1 MLNTTKTIAYI
12 INKNS
17 LKTIMTKR
25 IFLLPIILLTISFMS
40 GNAVQA
46 QSLKL
51 NQKTFNMSINGTTN
65 VHNFET
71 KVTQAGGDLVI
82 SDKKVQSFSVEIPVK
97 GIKSNEKL
105 MDTKTYE
112 AFDADKNPRITFK
125 STDVNSLKVDGS
137 DINVSVTGNM
147 TIAGVTRKVTI
158 IAAGKTVKPGVYEF
172 KGSIPVK
179 MTDYKMKPPT
189 AMLGVMKVGDD
200 IKLKFDVT
208 FEGAAI
214 N

>member
-1 MLNTTKTIAYI
+1 
-12 INKNS
+12 
-17 LKTIMTKR
+17 MTKK
-25 IFLLPIILLTISFMS
+25 IISLPIILLIISLIS
-40 GNAVQA
+40 ANSIQA

-51 NQKTFNMSINGTTN
+51 NPKTFTMTINGTTN
-65 VHNFET
+65 VHNFES
-71 KVTQAGGDLVI
+71 KVTQASGELVI
-82 SDKKVQSFSVEIPVK
+82 NDKKVQSFSVEIPVK

-112 AFDADKNPRITFK
+112 AFDADKNPKISFK
-125 STDVNSLKVDGS
+125 STEVISLKVDGNEIS
-137 DINVSVTGNM
+137 VSVTGTM
-147 TIAGVTRKVTI
+147 TIAGASRKVTLVST
-158 IAAGKTVKPGVYEF
+158 GKIVKPGVYEF

-200 IKLKFDVT
+200 IKLKYSVT
-208 FEGAAI
+208 FEGAPV

>member
-1 MLNTTKTIAYI
+1 
-12 INKNS
+12 
-17 LKTIMTKR
+17 MTKK
-25 IFLLPIILLTISFMS
+25 FFFLPIIMLTISFMS

-51 NQKTFNMSINGTTN
+51 NAKTFSMTINGTTN

-71 KVTQAGGDLVI
+71 KVTLASGELVI
-82 SDKKVQSFSVEIPVK
+82 NDKKVQTFSVEIPVK

-112 AFDADKNPRITFK
+112 AFDADKNPKISFK
-125 STDVNSLKVDGS
+125 STEVNSLKVDGN
-137 DINVSVTGNM
+137 DISVSVTGVM
-147 TIAGVTRKVTI
+147 TIAGASRKVTLVATGKI
-158 IAAGKTVKPGVYEF
+158 IKPGVYEF
-172 KGSIPVK
+172 KGTIPVK

-189 AMLGVMKVGDD
+189 AMLGVMKVGDE
-200 IKLKFDVT
+200 IKLKYSVT
-208 FEGAAI
+208 FEGAPV

>member
-1 MLNTTKTIAYI
+1 
-12 INKNS
+12 
-17 LKTIMTKR
+17 
-25 IFLLPIILLTISFMS
+25 MS

>member
-1 MLNTTKTIAYI
+1 
-12 INKNS
+12 
-17 LKTIMTKR
+17 MTKK
-25 IFLLPIILLTISFMS
+25 LLLIPVMLLTFSFIN

-65 VHNFET
+65 VHNFES
-71 KVTQAGGDLVI
+71 KVTTASGELVI
-82 SDKKVQSFSVEIPVK
+82 NGEKKVQSFMVEIPVK

-112 AFDADKNPRITFK
+112 AFDADKNPKILFK
-125 STDVNSLKVDGS
+125 STDVNSLKVEGN

-147 TIAGVTRKVTI
+147 TIAGVTKKVTLS
-158 IAAGKTVKPGVYEF
+158 ALGKVIKPGVYEF

-189 AMLGVMKVGDD
+189 AMLGVMKVSDD
-200 IKLKFDVT
+200 INLKYTVT
-208 FEGAAI
+208 CEGAAI